1 VTDQTIASIA
11 RSLAAALA
19 QVGYTRN
26 SDDKREVMRL
36 QAELCAAVRDE
47 EPAAKEASKDHET
60 SKQQESK
67 P

>member
-1 VTDQTIASIA
+1 
-11 RSLAAALA
+11 
-19 QVGYTRN
+19 
-26 SDDKREVMRL
+26 L